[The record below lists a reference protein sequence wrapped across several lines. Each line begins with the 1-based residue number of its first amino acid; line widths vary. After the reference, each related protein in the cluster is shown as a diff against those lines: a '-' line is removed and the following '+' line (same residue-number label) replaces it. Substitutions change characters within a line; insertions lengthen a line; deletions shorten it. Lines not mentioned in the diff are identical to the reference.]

1 MHTIWTRANALFTLA
16 MTVMSVMCALT
27 TLTTYLHEPAPVVR
41 TLSLNAVH
49 SLKRYRDRTDK
60 AVLSFDL
67 DADLSSVFNW
77 NTKQLFVYIV
87 AEYAS
92 KTNEKN
98 EVVIWD
104 AIVPSKD
111 DAILQRK
118 DEGVKYFLA
127 DQFDQLRN
135 AQVTMKLKWDIM
147 PVCGRLF
154 QYTEGSTEFT
164 MPAQYIGKQTKL

>member
-16 MTVMSVMCALT
+16 MTAMSIMCALT
-27 TLTTYLHEPAPVVR
+27 TLTTYLHEPSPVIN
-41 TLSLNAVH
+41 TLSLNTVH
-49 SLKRYRDRTDK
+49 SLKKYRDRTEK

-67 DADLSSVFNW
+67 DADLRSVFNW

-92 KTNEKN
+92 ASNAKN

-104 AIVPSKD
+104 AIVPTKD
-111 DAILQRK
+111 DAMLRRT

-127 DQFDQLRN
+127 DQHDELRG
-135 AQVTMKLKWDIM
+135 ADVTLKLKWDVM

-154 QYTEGSTEFT
+154 QYGAGATAFS
-164 MPAQYIGKQTKL
+164 MPTKYIGKTTK